1 MPRGNARLSRALIL
15 AIGGALALHASV
27 LGAAEA
33 SADTQRPRIGL
44 VLAGG
49 GAKGVAHVGVLKVLE
64 EMRVPVDYI
73 VGTSMGSI
81 VAGAYATGLTGVE
94 MERRVRAADLPS
106 ILVDRPRDSRSQR
119 SKDLERRNV
128 LGVEIGVGKDGVKI
142 PTGAIVGQNIELFLS
157 ELAGASADVGS
168 FDELPVPYRAVA
180 TDIVTGEMVLLD
192 RGDLISAMRASMAVP
207 GVFSPVE
214 LNGRLLVDGG
224 LVRNLPIDV
233 VRKMGA
239 EIVIAVNLS
248 TTPRERKA
256 LNSAVGITQQ
266 MVDLLISA
274 NVHTSLSQITERD
287 VLIDAH
293 VGAFSS
299 ANFRE
304 ATTLIPVGEKA
315 ARAAGEKLRAL
326 ALSPEDYRAFR
337 AAQVAREGRQIPVQS
352 VRLDES
358 SLGKVPAESARAM
371 LGLRDIQ
378 ALRREDVVEQFDV
391 LLATDD
397 FEQVRYR
404 FVDLDDKRT
413 LVLEPVAKSIGPNYM
428 RFGLNLSSDLNG
440 DSSFNIL
447 ADHRATWLNKRG
459 LEWRNS
465 VSLGETLVF
474 ASELYQPLDLR
485 RRFFLS
491 PYLFWRQEN
500 AEIYVDE
507 DSVARYLTR
516 DLGAGLDFGINFG
529 RAAELRLG
537 YQWSNAHA
545 EVDIGL
551 PVFPAFEEKY
561 GALRAQFLF
570 DTLDDW
576 AFPTQGLFSQVN
588 LMAARE
594 AFGGNLSFERAE
606 ARLDVPLRLGS
617 RHRAAVNLRGG
628 TSFGS
633 ELPFD
638 QVFNL
643 GGFLNLSGLQTRQIL
658 AERYF
663 FGAAVYY
670 YRLGAPGQF
679 GENLYLGGSLEAAS
693 YKGRINSLTR
703 SDDFI
708 AGGSLFLALDSAVGP
723 LYFAVGAADDGNYA
737 LYLFLGRP

>member
-1 MPRGNARLSRALIL
+1 MARGRGRLSHALIL
-15 AIGGALALHASV
+15 TIAAAVTVHATV
-27 LGAAEA
+27 LGATEVPAGV
-33 SADTQRPRIGL
+33 QRPRIGL

-49 GAKGVAHVGVLKVLE
+49 GAKGVAHLGVLKVLE

-106 ILVDRPRDSRSQR
+106 ILVDRPRGSRSQR

-142 PTGAIVGQNIELFLS
+142 PTGAIVGHNIEIFLS

-224 LVRNLPIDV
+224 LVRNLPVDV
-233 VRKMGA
+233 VRRMGA
-239 EIVIAVNLS
+239 DIVIAVHLS
-248 TTPRERKA
+248 TTPRERKS
-256 LNSAVGITQQ
+256 LQSAFGITQQ

-274 NVHTSLSQITERD
+274 NVHTSLSELTERD
-287 VLIDAH
+287 VLIDVH
-293 VGAFSS
+293 VGDFSS

-315 ARAAGEKLRAL
+315 ARTAGDKLRAL
-326 ALSPEDYRAFR
+326 SLSPEDYRAFR
-337 AAQVAREGRQIPVQS
+337 ATQLAREGRQVPVQS

-358 SLGKVPAESARAM
+358 FLGKVNPESARAM
-371 LGLRDIQ
+371 LQLDESKPST
-378 ALRREDVVEQFDV
+378 REDIIEQFDV

-404 FVDLDDKRT
+404 FVDIDDKRT
-413 LVLEPVAKSIGPNYM
+413 LVLEPVAKSIGPNYL

-465 VSLGETLVF
+465 ISIGETLGF
-474 ASELYQPLDLR
+474 ATELYQPLDLR

-491 PYLFWRQEN
+491 PNLFWRQEN
-500 AEIYVDE
+500 AEIYFDN

-516 DLGAGLDFGINFG
+516 ALGGGLDFGINFG

-537 YQWSNAHA
+537 YQWANVDAG
-545 EVDIGL
+545 VDIGL
-551 PVFPAFEEKY
+551 PVLPDFEEKY
-561 GALRAQFLF
+561 GALRARFVF

-576 AFPTQGLFSQVN
+576 AFPTRGLFSQVN
-588 LMAARE
+588 LMASRE
-594 AFGGNLSFERAE
+594 ALGGNLSFERAE
-606 ARLDVPLRLGS
+606 ARLELPLHLGT
-617 RHRAAVNLRGG
+617 RHRASVNMRGG

-633 ELPFD
+633 DLPFN
-638 QVFNL
+638 QLFSL

-658 AERYF
+658 ANSYLY
-663 FGAAVYY
+663 GAAVYH
-670 YRLGAPGQF
+670 YRLGAPGQS
-679 GENLYLGGSLEAAS
+679 GERLYVGGSLEAAS
-693 YKGRINSLTR
+693 YKGRVNSLTKD
-703 SDDFI
+703 DDFV
-708 AGGSLFLALDSAVGP
+708 AGGSLFFAVDSPIGP
-723 LYFAVGAADDGNYA
+723 LYLAAGAADDGNYA